1 MWPVPES
8 QTVYD
13 GMARRPRDFALRAA
27 CDWRFTS
34 LLDVVAYISCRARG
48 HVKLK
53 ARPARVHRY
62 EIRYIFSA
70 RGTPVLRFRPGT
82 SISRTRTRVTR
93 LVSVAFSVAFP
104 CGVSPARR
112 RGRGHIV
119 NSSWRLP
126 RPASRPT
133 PGPRLGSAVHN
144 CDSDLLCAASRMPL
158 RIPCVLVRSRSLLAR
173 FFHTCRH
180 TWLKASPPTLAPPR
194 SPSRILISYCGSLLH
209 TLSVAGAAR
218 SSSTGPILD

>member
-1 MWPVPES
+1 MTECVYRRRYDICGQS
-8 QTVYD
+8 QSHRRYTTVWRVSRD
-13 GMARRPRDFALRAA
+13 LSLSVRLAIHFPPRRRRLHIMP
-27 CDWRFTS
+27 
-34 LLDVVAYISCRARG
+34 RARTRKSATRAG
-48 HVKLK
+48 
-53 ARPARVHRY
+53 VHRY

-126 RPASRPT
+126 PSRDPRPDPHQALAWAPLSTTATPIFYVQPLACRCASHVCS
-133 PGPRLGSAVHN
+133 SAR
-144 CDSDLLCAASRMPL
+144 AACWR
-158 RIPCVLVRSRSLLAR
+158 
-173 FFHTCRH
+173 
-180 TWLKASPPTLAPPR
+180 ASSTLAA
-194 SPSRILISYCGSLLH
+194 
-209 TLSVAGAAR
+209 TLG
-218 SSSTGPILD
+218 

>member
-1 MWPVPES
+1 MTYVASPRV
-8 QTVYD
+8 TD
-13 GMARRPRDFALRAA
+13 GIRRYGASAGTSRSP

-34 LLDVVAYISCRARG
+34 LLDVVAYISCRARAG
-48 HVKLK
+48 HVS
-53 ARPARVHRY
+53 ATPARGTPIQ
-62 EIRYIFSA
+62 IRYIFSA

-82 SISRTRTRVTR
+82 SISRTRVTR

-104 CGVSPARR
+104 CGMSPARR

-119 NSSWRLP
+119 NSSMAPPAVP

-194 SPSRILISYCGSLLH
+194 SPSRIQISYCGSLLH

>member
-1 MWPVPES
+1 MCVSAAICGQS
-8 QTVYD
+8 QSVTD
-13 GMARRPRDFALRAA
+13 ASAGTSRSP

-48 HVKLK
+48 HVS
-53 ARPARVHRY
+53 ATRAVQVGTPIQ
-62 EIRYIFSA
+62 IRYIFSA

-82 SISRTRTRVTR
+82 SISRTRVTR

-126 RPASRPT
+126 PSRDPRPDPHQALAWAPLSTTATPIFYVQPLACRCASHVCS
-133 PGPRLGSAVHN
+133 SAR
-144 CDSDLLCAASRMPL
+144 AACWR
-158 RIPCVLVRSRSLLAR
+158 
-173 FFHTCRH
+173 
-180 TWLKASPPTLAPPR
+180 ASSTLAA
-194 SPSRILISYCGSLLH
+194 
-209 TLSVAGAAR
+209 TLG
-218 SSSTGPILD
+218 

>member
-13 GMARRPRDFALRAA
+13 GMARRIQPGPLALRAIG
-27 CDWRFTS
+27 DSLPSSTS
-34 LLDVVAYISCRARG
+34 SPTYHAAPRATR
-48 HVKLK
+48 KPTR
-53 ARPARVHRY
+53 AVHRY
-62 EIRYIFSA
+62 KLDNIFSA
-70 RGTPVLRFRPGT
+70 RGTPVLRFRPGNDKPNP
-82 SISRTRTRVTR
+82 RVTR

-126 RPASRPT
+126 PSRDPRPDPHQALAWAPLS
-133 PGPRLGSAVHN
+133 N

-180 TWLKASPPTLAPPR
+180 TWLKASPPTLAPTR
-194 SPSRILISYCGSLLH
+194 SPSRILISYCGSLLN

>member
-13 GMARRPRDFALRAA
+13 GIGYGASAGTSRSP

-48 HVKLK
+48 HVK
-53 ARPARVHRY
+53 ARPARVHRH

-126 RPASRPT
+126 PSRDPRPDPHQALAWAPLSTTATPIFYVQPLACRCASHVCSSARAACWRASSTLPPHLAEGFAPYARPSAIAFAYPNIVLRQPT
-133 PGPRLGSAVHN
+133 PHSLS
-144 CDSDLLCAASRMPL
+144 SR
-158 RIPCVLVRSRSLLAR
+158 RCSLVVNWPHS
-173 FFHTCRH
+173 
-180 TWLKASPPTLAPPR
+180 
-194 SPSRILISYCGSLLH
+194 
-209 TLSVAGAAR
+209 
-218 SSSTGPILD
+218 